1 MQFDPPLLAG
11 TLIRR
16 YKRFLADV
24 KLQDGSQ
31 VTVHCPNTGAMLGC
45 DQPGSAVWLAQYDNP
60 KRKYPLGWE
69 LVETLPGVLVGLNTG
84 KTNQLVHEAIG
95 AGVIA
100 ELVGYTQ
107 IKTEVRV
114 DHGRLDF
121 CLQAAGRR
129 DCMVEVKSVTA
140 STSPGLAIFPDAV
153 SARASRHM
161 QALSEWRQ
169 HGGRAVLV
177 FCVQREDVRQ
187 MRPAREIDPNYAEAI
202 HQAMATGVEILAY
215 RCRVST
221 RCIELVERVEFLP

>member
-140 STSPGLAIFPDAV
+140 STSPGLAI
-153 SARASRHM
+153 
-161 QALSEWRQ
+161 
-169 HGGRAVLV
+169 
-177 FCVQREDVRQ
+177 Q